1 MLKSRDPIVQKDR
14 KRLEIHPSRGV
25 GGHVCEIFVEKGH
38 QAARIA
44 TLGGAPRAKSQVI
57 IPSFGV
63 ERILAGG
70 HAALMFV

>member
-1 MLKSRDPIVQKDR
+1 MLKSRDPIVQKDL
-14 KRLEIHPSRGV
+14 KRLEIHPFFGV

-44 TLGGAPRAKSQVI
+44 TLGRAGRAKSQVI
-57 IPSFGV
+57 IFEFRV

-70 HAALMFV
+70 HAALKFV